1 MGDERR
7 TIMMLALTVEPI
19 GGGDW
24 RWRWY
29 DHDSNLTLAD
39 GVEGDV
45 VAAWRA
51 ATTHHVKS
59 ADEVLRTIRA
69 RAETAEQRAE
79 AAERE
84 LARARAEG
92 EAAGRAAVVAA
103 IEARLSVR
111 EAEMEA
117 LLRRR
122 GPSWVAGARVEELRE
137 LVAALR
143 GEHVGAAGGAR

>member
-1 MGDERR
+1 M
-7 TIMMLALTVEPI
+7 
-19 GGGDW
+19 
-24 RWRWY
+24 
-29 DHDSNLTLAD
+29 S
-39 GVEGDV
+39 
-45 VAAWRA
+45 AAEHPEA
-51 ATTHHVKS
+51 
-59 ADEVLRTIRA
+59 
-69 RAETAEQRAE
+69 AE
-79 AAERE
+79 AALTAA

-122 GPSWVAGARVEELRE
+122 GPSWVAGMRVEELRE